1 MSLLVSLPLILVLT
15 TGYEDSLNWKLA
27 FNIHPA
33 DGHNMGYGADAWDN
47 HEDVGADGKAFE
59 ADYKSYDVTI
69 EIANFVAIARHQ
81 NGICEAARVWKFLES
96 GNTLLDYVDI
106 QKTKRLIATSEENTY
121 SYISTSMENKDK
133 DPIFGADDGALTF
146 NWWYGDNGVR
156 IGNSKTHHT
165 GLLPEENYGSSDSY
179 MGLGGEFYGDT
190 RNGASSTGYWYDVG
204 TMSEHC
210 WGSDCSI
217 QGTDHGTGIN
227 DGTMYGQYAIYVSDV
242 AEDFPCEGQDLEIS
256 MYDEALVQDFE
267 RADKSD
273 NGFVDF
279 DEIMFEIV
287 DLDEDGS
294 LSPSEY
300 ATARSHNRFADTT
313 PFGFEEITFEIAD
326 LDGDGI
332 LSPLEYSEARSHNR
346 FEDTAS
352 ETDIVND
359 FIRIDKDDDVLLTID
374 EIAFDVA
381 DIDKDSELS
390 LEEFA
395 KARSRAGTRLGKK
408 D

>member
-47 HEDVGADGKAFE
+47 DEDVGADGKAFE

-96 GNTLLDYVDI
+96 GNTLLDYVDT
-106 QKTKRLIATSEENTY
+106 QKSSRSEATSEENTY

-133 DPIFGADDGALTF
+133 DPIFGVDDGALIF
-146 NWWYGDNGVR
+146 NWWHGDNGVR

-165 GLLPEENYGSSDSY
+165 GLLPAENDGGDSWH
-179 MGLGGEFYGDT
+179 GLGGEFHADT
-190 RNGASSTGYWYDVG
+190 RNGASSTGWWYDAG
-204 TMSEHC
+204 TISEDDC
-210 WGSDCSI
+210 SGDWCSI
-217 QGTDHGTGIN
+217 QGTDHGTGLS
-227 DGTMYGQYAIYVSDV
+227 DGTMFGQYAIYVSDV

-279 DEIMFEIV
+279 EEIMFEIV

-294 LSPSEY
+294 LSPVEY
-300 ATARSHNRFADTT
+300 AEARSHNRFEDTT
-313 PFGFEEITFEIAD
+313 SIGFEEIIFEIAD

-332 LSPLEYSEARSHNR
+332 LSPLEYSEARSHSR

-395 KARSRAGTRLGKK
+395 KARSRAGSRLGKK

>member
-15 TGYEDSLNWKLA
+15 TGFEDSLDWKLA

-33 DGHNMGYGADAWDN
+33 DGHKMGYGADAWDN
-47 HEDVGADGKAFE
+47 DEDVGADGQAFE
-59 ADYKSYDVTI
+59 ADYKSYDATI

-81 NGICEAARVWKFLES
+81 DGSCEAARVWKFLES
-96 GNTLLDYVDI
+96 GNTLHDYLDT
-106 QKTKRLIATSEENTY
+106 QETSRLVATSPNYTY

-133 DPIFGADDGALTF
+133 DPIFGVDDGALTF
-146 NWWYGDNGVR
+146 NWWHGDNGVR
-156 IGNSKTHHT
+156 IGNSKTHYT
-165 GLLPEENYGSSDSY
+165 GGLPATNAIEDSY
-179 MGLGGEFYGDT
+179 HGLGGEFSANT
-190 RNGASSTGYWYDVG
+190 QNGASSTAWWYDAG
-204 TMSEHC
+204 TLSLGNC
-210 WGSDCSI
+210 WGNSCSI
-217 QGTDHGTGIN
+217 QGTDHGTHIS
-227 DGTMYGQYAIYVSDV
+227 DGTMFGQYAIYISDE

-256 MYDEALVQDFE
+256 MYDQALVQDFE
-267 RADKSD
+267 RADISV

-279 DEIMFEIV
+279 EEIMFEIA

-300 ATARSHNRFADTT
+300 SEARSHNRFEDTT
-313 PFGFEEITFEIAD
+313 SIGFEEIIFEIAD

-352 ETDIVND
+352 ETDIVSD
-359 FIRIDKDDDVLLTID
+359 FIRIDKDGDVLLTID

-395 KARSRAGTRLGKK
+395 QARSRAGTRLGKK